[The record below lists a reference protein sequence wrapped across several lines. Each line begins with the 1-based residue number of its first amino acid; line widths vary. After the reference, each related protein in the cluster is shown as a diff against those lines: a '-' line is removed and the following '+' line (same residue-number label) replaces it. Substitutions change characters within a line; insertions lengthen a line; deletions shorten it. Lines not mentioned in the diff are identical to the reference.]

1 MNHGFSLL
9 EMLISVA
16 LLSLV
21 MVMGMTTLMGVRSWS
36 EFETARNDLTL
47 SSQRANTYVQGD
59 FSGSVRTVQVA
70 ASATRQ
76 AMPPMPLVGSN
87 DPADTGGDRFSTSSD
102 ASVRVFARWS
112 LAPATVINDP
122 GSGLAAPSGFASLP
136 DGLPADHYAD
146 TEDRNANGMLDA
158 GEDANGNGNL
168 DIYSIGSNE
177 LVFQKLQQVRCVFE
191 QTIEASGDIAD
202 PDPFFTRFSEGRN
215 LDRVRVPTTDNRL
228 FAPGETLVDAQL
240 GGLRL
245 AGEPDLA
252 ETSPFSFCLMPSSP
266 GSTEPRL
273 YAYLVLPDPGTGLGR
288 LVRAVRIAANVA
300 DPRPTICTDSA
311 SGWRLVE
318 DHLLARQVT
327 KMRVETFGT
336 VTNPARALGYDQSR
350 MTVWMARRASDTQA
364 GTGFVTHRLEVL
376 VTHRNN

>member
-1 MNHGFSLL
+1 MTRAFTLL
-9 EMLISVA
+9 EMMISVM
-16 LLSLV
+16 LLTLV
-21 MVMGMTTLMGVRSWS
+21 GVMAMGVLMGVRSWS
-36 EFETARNDLTL
+36 ELETARNDLTIA
-47 SSQRANTYVQGD
+47 SQRAASYLEAD
-59 FSGSVRTVQVA
+59 FCGSVRTQQVV

-76 AMPPMPLVGSN
+76 AMPPMPLVGCN
-87 DPADTGGDRFSTSSD
+87 DPANTDGDQFSYTGD
-102 ASVRVFARWS
+102 ASVRVFARWK
-112 LAPATVINDP
+112 LAPATVINSTR
-122 GSGLAAPSGFASLP
+122 SGVAPPTGFF
-136 DGLPADHYAD
+136 GLPPGLPPDHYAD
-146 TEDRNANGMLDA
+146 TEDRNANGILDV
-158 GEDANGNGNL
+158 GEDANGNGIL

-191 QTIEASGDIAD
+191 QTIEASGNPGD

-215 LDRVRVPTTDNRL
+215 LNRVRVPTTDNRL
-228 FAPGETLVDAQL
+228 RAPAELLTDAQL